1 MYKSLFFIL
10 FIMQICSCG
19 TNVVRMTVTEPA
31 PLTLPTDISSVGII
45 NRSVASDENKVL
57 NKMDEIL
64 SIEGN
69 KLDSFGSIS
78 CMKGVF
84 DELIQNNRFEYIKII
99 DSVDLRSPV
108 LVGLPSLLDWDTV
121 DEICR
126 NQNVD
131 ILFVLEQYDTDTKIS
146 YKINQIT
153 IQTAIGL
160 NIPGIEHEATVST
173 VISSTWR
180 IYDPLTKNI
189 YDEFPGSRRFIS
201 TGKGINPAKA
211 IQAISS
217 RKDLLKQ
224 NSNRMGHI
232 YASRLLPYR
241 RRVSRDY
248 FVNGSSG
255 LRTGKRKAQTGNWDG
270 AAEKW
275 LEATK
280 SAKRKVAGRGCYN
293 MAISNEI
300 NGDTDKAIEW
310 AQKSYEDYN
319 NKLALDYVR
328 ILRKRKARIKL
339 LQVQRG
345 E

>member
-1 MYKSLFFIL
+1 MYKSLIFIL
-10 FIMQICSCG
+10 YMLQMCSCA
-19 TNVVRMTVTEPA
+19 TNVVTMTVTEPA
-31 PLTLPTDISSVGII
+31 PVTLPGDIKSVGII
-45 NRSVASDENKVL
+45 NRSLVSDENKLL
-57 NKMDEIL
+57 NKVDEIL

-69 KLDSFGSIS
+69 KLDSVGSVS

-84 DELIQNNRFEYIKII
+84 DELIQKNRFEFIKII
-99 DSVDLRSPV
+99 DCADLRSPV
-108 LVGLPSLLDWDTV
+108 LLGLPSLLDWETV
-121 DEICR
+121 DKICR
-126 NQNVD
+126 DQKVD

-146 YKINQIT
+146 YKINQVT
-153 IQTAIGL
+153 IKTAIGL

-173 VISSTWR
+173 VISTTWR
-180 IYDPLTKNI
+180 IYDPLTKKI

-201 TGKGINPAKA
+201 RGKGINPAKA

-224 NSNRMGHI
+224 NSNTIGHI
-232 YASRLLPYR
+232 YARRILPYR

-275 LEATK
+275 LKETK
-280 SAKRKVAGRGCYN
+280 STKRKVAGRGCYN

-300 NGDTDKAIEW
+300 NGDTDKAIDW

-319 NKLALDYVR
+319 NKLALDYVK